1 MSKTQLQTNNTRLAS
16 LIQELQG
23 KAAGGGGASV
33 PESGVFTY
41 TESMYEPGVNEYVLT
56 SENLKSTERYLIVFI
71 VRIGDSSMCF
81 LVMNRES
88 LDADFTI
95 AAINCGVFGISTTDI
110 RITDSTLTVYGG
122 IEEEF
127 TIDGFEFIAV

>member
-1 MSKTQLQTNNTRLAS
+1 MSVLENNSAKMADILAAVNALPDAGS
-16 LIQELQG
+16 
-23 KAAGGGGASV
+23 GGGSV

-41 TESMYEPGVNEYVLT
+41 TESIYEPGVNEYVLT

-71 VRIGDSSMCF
+71 VRLGESSMCF

-88 LDADFTI
+88 LEADFTI

-122 IEEEF
+122 P
-127 TIDGFEFIAV
+127 TDTSTVNRFEFIAV